1 MKILLAFCLVLA
13 ACAIQSRNDK
23 GPAKKSVA
31 KVKKS
36 KMQKSFEE
44 INELYQN
51 GYYPE
56 SIQKIKAFQKKYA
69 VSKYEAELLF
79 LQGKALFAD
88 GDIAGAE
95 KSFRASQ
102 SMWSKSLLGQAKS
115 LYFLSQVYERQ
126 NLDAKAIASLL
137 QLLKMPK
144 VLDERFYQLDV
155 PAKLAAAYAR
165 EGNIAEAS
173 RYHSRVDAYLKKF
186 IPLEE
191 NLEKESYGLVNLS
204 LHSIGENSLVNN
216 KARNFQEQVEAIRYS
231 QEFLLRSIEMGGEPW
246 AAKSLYR
253 FQLAY
258 RDLLNSVVA
267 SWAELYRWKDQVA
280 AIKIQKQKLAQLDQI
295 HKLILALEELLLPRD
310 AVNNDVYK
318 DFLVAKDAI
327 KKEVEIYFH
336 EPEVGQGLTDAAKKL
351 EGMPVPMKLSSPK
364 ETKKKYQKQ
373 MQIPLVDPNL

>member
-1 MKILLAFCLVLA
+1 M
-13 ACAIQSRNDK
+13 
-23 GPAKKSVA
+23 G
-31 KVKKS
+31 
-36 KMQKSFEE
+36 
-44 INELYQN
+44 
-51 GYYPE
+51 
-56 SIQKIKAFQKKYA
+56 
-69 VSKYEAELLF
+69 
-79 LQGKALFAD
+79 
-88 GDIAGAE
+88 
-95 KSFRASQ
+95 
-102 SMWSKSLLGQAKS
+102 
-115 LYFLSQVYERQ
+115 
-126 NLDAKAIASLL
+126 
-137 QLLKMPK
+137 
-144 VLDERFYQLDV
+144 
-155 PAKLAAAYAR
+155 
-165 EGNIAEAS
+165 S

-280 AIKIQKQKLAQLDQI
+280 AIKIQKQELAQLDQI

-336 EPEVGQGLTDAAKKL
+336 EPEV
-351 EGMPVPMKLSSPK
+351 
-364 ETKKKYQKQ
+364 
-373 MQIPLVDPNL
+373 